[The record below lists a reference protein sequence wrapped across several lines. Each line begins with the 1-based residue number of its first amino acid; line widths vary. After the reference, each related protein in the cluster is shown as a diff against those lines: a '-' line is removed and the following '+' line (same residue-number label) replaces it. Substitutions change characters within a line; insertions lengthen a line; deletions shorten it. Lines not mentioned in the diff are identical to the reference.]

1 VSWRRYKDDFDVDA
15 IKDEVDEDEPVDH
28 NQDGQPKDLLPQVK
42 PHLHPHHARR
52 STGQAENVRRV
63 ISGRQ
68 AEVEEC
74 VWCVTRRTLMM
85 AITIKVVPMARL
97 RQMGA

>member
-1 VSWRRYKDDFDVDA
+1 MSWRRYKDDFDVDA
-15 IKDEVDEDEPVDH
+15 VKDEVDEDEPVDH

-42 PHLHPHHARR
+42 PHLHAHNARR
-52 STGQAENVRRV
+52 STGQAEECEACNFQAG
-63 ISGRQ
+63 SGRGM
-68 AEVEEC
+68 C
-74 VWCVTRRTLMM
+74 VRCVTRRTLMM